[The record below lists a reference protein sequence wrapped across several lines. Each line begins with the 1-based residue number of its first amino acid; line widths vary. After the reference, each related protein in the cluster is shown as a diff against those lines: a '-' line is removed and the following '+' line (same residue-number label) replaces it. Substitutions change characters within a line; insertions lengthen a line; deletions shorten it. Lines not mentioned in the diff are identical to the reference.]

1 MVPAP
6 HLGVLGRTRVL
17 SSQGVEAGRCK
28 VWEVRELEYP
38 LLLRGLPSDHEYV
51 VDFDIQIRWFRDL
64 VLHSEVFQLK
74 RHLGSAGIGLIARE
88 DCLYAGVRSG
98 VVGFAWGMEPRMFD
112 FLRRVGYTA

>member
-1 MVPAP
+1 M
-6 HLGVLGRTRVL
+6 
-17 SSQGVEAGRCK
+17 
-28 VWEVRELEYP
+28 
-38 LLLRGLPSDHEYV
+38 RGLPSDHEYV